1 MSTFTEQIR
10 ERRALEPQTFSHRT
24 VAFKPVPTLAV
35 ESWKKRSWHFPWPC
49 LTRFEHDG
57 SVVPEVLRL
66 FFGEQEV
73 VVEGTRLALLLP
85 DISNFLLEAIR
96 ELPPGSEALVREGEP
111 LIRQLTVQ
119 RQSDRKTSTIDR
131 L

>member
-10 ERRALEPQTFSHRT
+10 ERRALEPRTFSHRS

-35 ESWKKRSWHFPWPC
+35 ESWKKRSWHFPWSC

-57 SVVPEVLRL
+57 STVPEVLRL

-96 ELPPGSEALVREGEP
+96 ELPPGFDALVKEGEP
-111 LIRQLTVQ
+111 LIRQLTV
-119 RQSDRKTSTIDR
+119 RTPSDRTAPTTDR
-131 L
+131 P